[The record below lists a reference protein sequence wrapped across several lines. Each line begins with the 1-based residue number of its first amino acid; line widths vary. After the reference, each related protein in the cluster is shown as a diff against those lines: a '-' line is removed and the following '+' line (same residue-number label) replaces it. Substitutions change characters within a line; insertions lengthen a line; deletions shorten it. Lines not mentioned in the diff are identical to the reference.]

1 MGGVCCIKNL
11 EKEEIS
17 MKRGMKTMRKR
28 EQLIYSKWFIVGGGV
43 VLLALVTAFVWFYG
57 VGSLYK

>member
-1 MGGVCCIKNL
+1 
-11 EKEEIS
+11 